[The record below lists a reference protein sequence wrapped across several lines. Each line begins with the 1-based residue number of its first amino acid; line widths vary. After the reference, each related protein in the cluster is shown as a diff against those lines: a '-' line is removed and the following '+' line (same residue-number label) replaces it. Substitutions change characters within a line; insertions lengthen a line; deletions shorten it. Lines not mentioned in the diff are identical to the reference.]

1 MATRQQGA
9 WTNWEHA
16 STRKITWTEL
26 WKSEPARLKFLIQ
39 SVYDVIPCHP
49 TCIAA
54 AEQKHQHIGG
64 TRGSLQHI
72 LNCCPEALGEGRY
85 RWRHDQVLKAV
96 ADTVRI
102 RIQQSR
108 HQPRQVRTSPSSGQ
122 GEKPLSQCKVPTG
135 LLSSAHDWQR
145 RKFPEHI
152 ANTALRP
159 DIVVTSDCTRQNN

>member
-108 HQPRQVRTSPSSGQ
+108 HQPPASQNITFIRAGGETSLTAQGSHWAVIISS
-122 GEKPLSQCKVPTG
+122 
-135 LLSSAHDWQR
+135 
-145 RKFPEHI
+145 
-152 ANTALRP
+152 
-159 DIVVTSDCTRQNN
+159 